1 MAAKL
6 SREQKLRQQLE
17 LPELRAKKLFAAV
30 RAGNVAEAKEYARL
44 SGCVSTAARI
54 AAERGQGAC
63 LEAMFAAGAS
73 NHYYCALAAARN
85 GHADLAIEILGM
97 RPLDDEDEEVR
108 YPDMAPALLRAL
120 EGQSDVY
127 YRILAWYNS

>member
-1 MAAKL
+1 MPIKL
-6 SREQKLRQQLE
+6 SREQKLRRQFQLS
-17 LPELRAKKLFAAV
+17 ELRAKKLFAAV
-30 RAGNVAEAKEYARL
+30 RAGNVAKAKKYARL

-54 AAERGQGAC
+54 AAEHGQGAC

-97 RPLDDEDEEVR
+97 RPLDDEDVR

-120 EGQSDVY
+120 EGQSDVN
-127 YRILAWYNS
+127 YRIQAWYES